1 MSDRID
7 GMSKALRAPST
18 LRRRAS
24 AGGGTMRSMHLR
36 SRSGAGW
43 GLLALAALAAAGCGG
58 AQGAGPGASPT
69 TTSTP
74 PPATVTR
81 PPVISTVTVSSTV
94 TTSTDSTGTP
104 PIVVSAPTSGAS
116 VASPIA
122 FSGTADVFEGTVSI
136 QLRGSDGS
144 VLASRYVTASCGSG
158 CRGSFSGHVAAPAG
172 YHGAATLRFFESSA
186 EDGSQLHVVEVP
198 VTVA

>member
-1 MSDRID
+1 
-7 GMSKALRAPST
+7 MSKRLGPLRALRQ
-18 LRRRAS
+18 RAS

-36 SRSGAGW
+36 SRSGAAW
-43 GLLALAALAAAGCGG
+43 GLLALATLAAAGCGG
-58 AQGAGPGASPT
+58 AQGAGPGAPPG

-94 TTSTDSTGTP
+94 TTSTDSTDAP

-116 VASPIA
+116 VASPIS
-122 FSGTADVFEGTVSI
+122 FSGTANVNEGTVSV

-144 VLASRYVTASCGSG
+144 VLVSSYVTATCGSG
-158 CRGSFSGHVAAPAG
+158 CRGSFSGHVAAPHG
-172 YHGAATLRFFESSA
+172 YHGAATLRFFETSA
-186 EDGSQLHVVEVP
+186 EDGSELHVVEVP

>member
-1 MSDRID
+1 
-7 GMSKALRAPST
+7 
-18 LRRRAS
+18 
-24 AGGGTMRSMHLR
+24 MRSMHLR

-43 GLLALAALAAAGCGG
+43 GLLALTALAAAGCGG
-58 AQGAGPGASPT
+58 AQGAGPGAPPDS
-69 TTSTP
+69 TST

-94 TTSTDSTGTP
+94 TTSTDSSKTP
-104 PIVVSAPTSGAS
+104 PIVVSAPTNGAS

-122 FSGTADVFEGTVSI
+122 FSGTADVFEGTVSVE
-136 QLRGSDGS
+136 LRGSDGS
-144 VLASRYVTASCGSG
+144 VLTSSFVTASCGSG

-172 YHGAATLRFFESSA
+172 YHGAATLRFFEASA
-186 EDGSQLHVVEVP
+186 EDGSALHVVEVP